1 MAAVPFSVMEHLLV
15 ERSGLLLLL
24 ACSARMPAEDPV
36 AIVAGAGVPVKG
48 PNLFVDMAGAA
59 LVAFSAPQEPVMRLA
74 HRFLPLTVWETPA
87 LQGVVAHVAYLTI
100 SCSIAAVAD
109 TGLSI
114 KGLNGFLGMAGAA
127 RVAGRAPQVPVP
139 AHSFLPL
146 TVWVAPAL
154 QDALAHVACLTIS
167 CSTAF
172 TA

>member
-1 MAAVPFSVMEHLLV
+1 
-15 ERSGLLLLL
+15 
-24 ACSARMPAEDPV
+24 
-36 AIVAGAGVPVKG
+36 
-48 PNLFVDMAGAA
+48 MAGAA
-59 LVAFSAPQEPVMRLA
+59 LVAVSAPQEPVPRLA
-74 HRFLPLTVWETPA
+74 PSLLPLLVWETPA

-127 RVAGRAPQVPVP
+127 RVAGREPQVPVSCSGP
-139 AHSFLPL
+139 SLVPL
-146 TVWVAPAL
+146 LVWETLAL
-154 QDALAHVACLTIS
+154 QGVVAYVAYLTIS